1 MKFIMKII
9 LKKFVITLLSCL
21 FPIFLLASQDTIS
34 GYVVDTVGNPISYVS
49 VYLKSHPASGVASD
63 GNGKF
68 SLIIDRNKFLADD
81 VIFSFIGMKTLEIP
95 VSKLLS
101 AEYWKIV
108 MKEQPILLDNV
119 IVSRKISKKETKK
132 LKISALKNFEKQLL
146 KDFPNRNTSYPVVS
160 IYFGGQDNRQLAKHE
175 IIGFVDEYFK
185 DYSDS
190 INVRVSKIKENF
202 SLEIDSAYSLLD
214 QIATEKSKKSKKMKY
229 NSRTIDE
236 RALKM
241 HKFLWGGYT
250 GNILDLINTD
260 KLNRW
265 SYVLVGDDGVLSYT
279 DKTNYLGIVKMEL
292 NIDFYVN
299 PSNFQIRKIAQSMVG
314 EAHIPFGY
322 KLSKEELQLINTLQI
337 GVDTLDKYKV
347 RHLYGDVKRN
357 VIFQNVDGKMFIKEK
372 NLKVKGTIVDNKKRK
387 LNYNADA
394 KVNVVGTPI
403 IF

>member
-21 FPIFLLASQDTIS
+21 FSIFLLASQDTIS

-68 SLIIDRNKFLADD
+68 SLIIDRNKFLVDD

-185 DYSDS
+185 DDLDS
-190 INVRVSKIKENF
+190 INVRVSKVKENF
-202 SLEIDSAYSLLD
+202 SLEVDSAYSLFD
-214 QIATEKSKKSKKMKY
+214 QIAYEKSKKSKKMKY

-372 NLKVKGTIVDNKKRK
+372 NLKVKGTIIDNKKRK

-394 KVNVVGTPI
+394 KVNVVGTPK

>member
-21 FPIFLLASQDTIS
+21 FSIFLLASQDTIS

-68 SLIIDRNKFLADD
+68 SLIIDRNKFLVDD

-185 DYSDS
+185 DDLDS
-190 INVRVSKIKENF
+190 INVRVSKVKENF
-202 SLEIDSAYSLLD
+202 SLEVDSAYSLFD

-372 NLKVKGTIVDNKKRK
+372 NLKVKGTIIDNKKRK

-394 KVNVVGTPI
+394 KVNVVGTPK

>member
-1 MKFIMKII
+1 MKII

-146 KDFPNRNTSYPVVS
+146 KDFY
-160 IYFGGQDNRQLAKHE
+160 
-175 IIGFVDEYFK
+175 
-185 DYSDS
+185 
-190 INVRVSKIKENF
+190 
-202 SLEIDSAYSLLD
+202 
-214 QIATEKSKKSKKMKY
+214 KM
-229 NSRTIDE
+229 
-236 RALKM
+236 
-241 HKFLWGGYT
+241 
-250 GNILDLINTD
+250 
-260 KLNRW
+260 
-265 SYVLVGDDGVLSYT
+265 
-279 DKTNYLGIVKMEL
+279 
-292 NIDFYVN
+292 
-299 PSNFQIRKIAQSMVG
+299 
-314 EAHIPFGY
+314 
-322 KLSKEELQLINTLQI
+322 
-337 GVDTLDKYKV
+337 
-347 RHLYGDVKRN
+347 
-357 VIFQNVDGKMFIKEK
+357 
-372 NLKVKGTIVDNKKRK
+372 
-387 LNYNADA
+387 LNYFDNSYIKKICGDIAL
-394 KVNVVGTPI
+394 
-403 IF
+403 